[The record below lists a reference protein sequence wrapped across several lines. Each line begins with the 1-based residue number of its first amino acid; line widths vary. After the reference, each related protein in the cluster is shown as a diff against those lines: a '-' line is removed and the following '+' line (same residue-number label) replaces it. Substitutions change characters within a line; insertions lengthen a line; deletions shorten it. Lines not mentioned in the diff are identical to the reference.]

1 MSLSKA
7 RFQLETISTKKYNA
21 QALVI
26 TLLVLSIIS
35 IVVTGVIV
43 ISRRDI
49 NQVVNNEK
57 YERLFNE
64 SESKVRETI
73 QTYGISTI
81 PAACSAP
88 AILPGSSSY
97 SCGTTNQTTD
107 QLNSKVDLQI
117 VDKKSFEDFSVSKD
131 RTLDVALNG
140 YSGEIQVRWNKLM
153 AMEFAIVYTD
163 SGGNAKTI
171 RDVYDLANVYNSLIG
186 DDPNNDTGNIHDINF
201 QVLDS
206 SAVSTTTKFT
216 ISGTNGISL
225 GTTVSL
231 RITPRSKTASDVVSL
246 TVKASDESSFPF
258 QVREFISNSI
268 DPADSSSPLASVVAK
283 VPLNP
288 QIDDIFDYT
297 LLVNGSLIQ

>member
-1 MSLSKA
+1 MYLNNRQFQQETTHINKLS
-7 RFQLETISTKKYNA
+7 A

-35 IVVTGVIV
+35 IVVTGVV
-43 ISRRDI
+43 VVSRRDI

-64 SESKVRETI
+64 SESKVRETV
-73 QTYGISTI
+73 QTYGITSI
-81 PAACSAP
+81 PATCSAP

-97 SCGTTNQTTD
+97 SCGTTNLTTD
-107 QLNSKVDLQI
+107 QLNSRVDLNI

-140 YSGEIQVRWNKLM
+140 YSGEIQVRWNKLL
-153 AMEFAIVYTD
+153 AMEFAIIYTD
-163 SGGNAKTI
+163 AGGNIQTI
-171 RDVYDLANVYNSLIG
+171 RDVYDMANVYNSLIG
-186 DDPNNDTGNIHDINF
+186 DDPNSDTGNIHDINF
-201 QVLDS
+201 QILDS
-206 SAVSTTTKFT
+206 GAISTTTKFT
-216 ISGTNGISL
+216 ISATNGISL
-225 GTTVSL
+225 GSTLSL
-231 RITPRSKTASDVVSL
+231 RITPRSKTASDIVSL

-258 QVREFISNSI
+258 QVREFISNSL
-268 DPADSSSPLASVVAK
+268 DPADTGSPLASVVAK

-297 LLVNGSLIQ
+297 LLVNGNLIQ